1 MKYDDLEKTKDL
13 FDIADVPIPIENIEM
28 EGVNKDYLS
37 NTEETTLSLDENEII
52 SKKKKNNKSKKSL
65 KEKWQNLSKK
75 KKIIFISSG
84 IIILIIL
91 IVVIVLLPKE
101 EKEPEKKEPDKTPSV
116 IVEKENYIYKDGNL
130 SFIDKDNNEIGTYE
144 CKNKQ
149 EDLCYVENYNSE
161 SSLDSSKMVYEDG
174 SNILIRS
181 KIYNN
186 KYVFIYDNAKKNEGV
201 ITLYNITDEKNEGVY
216 KEIRGSIDSDY
227 VILKNSNNKY
237 GALEL
242 TDTGI
247 KEKIAFSFDNLD
259 KLSDS
264 NKVVAETNKKHFIYN
279 MDGKLE
285 SKGISYDIKSY
296 NDKYI
301 VADNN
306 GYYVY
311 DYSGKLVIDE
321 SYDYVELLNDYAIL
335 IKNQTLYLKDYKNNK
350 YNEEGIK
357 LSNSDYNV
365 TNIYNSDKVLVETK
379 KAYEVNIEENILTVT
394 YKNKNTEK
402 TETINLDE
410 GKFSKNLAYL
420 NYFNGNLYFYSDE
433 EETKLLGTYTCSNK
447 NNINKDTKSL
457 SNCYVAS
464 DINLI
469 DGANSEELLGWIP
482 IFNERYVFIA
492 DNLDSKNPTI
502 ILYDLKNR
510 KTLSK
515 YSKIDTGSYT
525 KENKI
530 TFKNTNATYI
540 IGENKSNKYGVI
552 KIAEDVKGV
561 IGFNYKNISKI
572 HDYYLAEESAG
583 TYLMLDSNGKEVT
596 SKYGYKIIDY
606 KGKHLKVENDGKYYV
621 YDFEGNKI
629 EETGYSDISL
639 EDDYYIVI
647 TNENILDIHRYDN
660 QDFKLNP
667 EGTITVSGPND
678 YEVSLNSKGYVIKIK
693 STNTVY
699 NTDLFG
705 NLAITGD

>member
-1 MKYDDLEKTKDL
+1 
-13 FDIADVPIPIENIEM
+13 
-28 EGVNKDYLS
+28 
-37 NTEETTLSLDENEII
+37 
-52 SKKKKNNKSKKSL
+52 
-65 KEKWQNLSKK
+65 
-75 KKIIFISSG
+75 
-84 IIILIIL
+84 
-91 IVVIVLLPKE
+91 
-101 EKEPEKKEPDKTPSV
+101 
-116 IVEKENYIYKDGNL
+116 
-130 SFIDKDNNEIGTYE
+130 
-144 CKNKQ
+144 
-149 EDLCYVENYNSE
+149 
-161 SSLDSSKMVYEDG
+161 MVYEDG

>member
-13 FDIADVPIPIENIEM
+13 FDIADVPVPIENIEM

-52 SKKKKNNKSKKSL
+52 SKKKKDNKKSL
-65 KEKWQNLSKK
+65 KAKWQNLSKK
-75 KKIIFISSG
+75 KKIIFIGSS

-91 IVVIVLLPKE
+91 IVIIVILCLPKE

-130 SFIDKDNNEIGTYE
+130 SFIDEDNNEIGTYE

-149 EDLCYVENYNSE
+149 ENLCYVENYNSN
-161 SSLDSSKMVYEDG
+161 SNLDSSKMVYEDG
-174 SNILIRS
+174 SSIPIRS

-186 KYVFIYDNAKKNEGV
+186 KYVFIYDNAQETDGV
-201 ITLYNITDEKNEGVY
+201 ITLYNITDKKSEGVY
-216 KEIRGSIDSDY
+216 KEIKGSVDSNY

-237 GALEL
+237 GTIEL

-259 KLSDS
+259 KLSAS

-285 SKGISYDIKSY
+285 SKGLSYDIKSY

-321 SYDYVELLNDYAIL
+321 SYDYIELLNDYAVL

-350 YNEEGIK
+350 YIEEGIK

-365 TNIYNSDKVLVETK
+365 TNVYNNDKVLVETK

-394 YKNKNTEK
+394 YMSKNTEK
-402 TETINLDE
+402 TTTINLDE
-410 GKFSKNLAYL
+410 GKLSKNLAYL

-433 EETKLLGTYTCSNK
+433 DETKLLGTYTCSNK
-447 NNINKDTKSL
+447 NNINKDTKNL

-464 DINLI
+464 DTNLI
-469 DGANSEELLGWIP
+469 NGTNSGELLGWIP

-502 ILYDLKNR
+502 ILYDLKNK

-552 KIAEDVKGV
+552 KIAEDVKGI

-572 HDYYLAEESAG
+572 RDYYVAEESAG
-583 TYLMLDSNGKEVT
+583 TYLLLDSNGNEVT

-621 YDFEGNKI
+621 YDFEGEKI
-629 EETGYSDISL
+629 EETGYLDITL
-639 EDDYYIVI
+639 EDDYYVVI
-647 TNENILDIHRYDN
+647 TNENKLDIHRYDN
-660 QDFKLNP
+660 EDFKLNP

-678 YEVSLNSKGYVIKIK
+678 YEVSLNSKGYVIKVK

>member
-1 MKYDDLEKTKDL
+1 M
-13 FDIADVPIPIENIEM
+13 
-28 EGVNKDYLS
+28 
-37 NTEETTLSLDENEII
+37 
-52 SKKKKNNKSKKSL
+52 
-65 KEKWQNLSKK
+65 
-75 KKIIFISSG
+75 
-84 IIILIIL
+84 
-91 IVVIVLLPKE
+91 
-101 EKEPEKKEPDKTPSV
+101 
-116 IVEKENYIYKDGNL
+116 
-130 SFIDKDNNEIGTYE
+130 
-144 CKNKQ
+144 
-149 EDLCYVENYNSE
+149 
-161 SSLDSSKMVYEDG
+161 
-174 SNILIRS
+174 
-181 KIYNN
+181 
-186 KYVFIYDNAKKNEGV
+186 
-201 ITLYNITDEKNEGVY
+201 
-216 KEIRGSIDSDY
+216 
-227 VILKNSNNKY
+227 
-237 GALEL
+237 
-242 TDTGI
+242 
-247 KEKIAFSFDNLD
+247 
-259 KLSDS
+259 
-264 NKVVAETNKKHFIYN
+264 
-279 MDGKLE
+279 
-285 SKGISYDIKSY
+285 
-296 NDKYI
+296 
-301 VADNN
+301 
-306 GYYVY
+306 
-311 DYSGKLVIDE
+311 
-321 SYDYVELLNDYAIL
+321 
-335 IKNQTLYLKDYKNNK
+335 
-350 YNEEGIK
+350 
-357 LSNSDYNV
+357 
-365 TNIYNSDKVLVETK
+365 
-379 KAYEVNIEENILTVT
+379 
-394 YKNKNTEK
+394 
-402 TETINLDE
+402 
-410 GKFSKNLAYL
+410 
-420 NYFNGNLYFYSDE
+420 
-433 EETKLLGTYTCSNK
+433 
-447 NNINKDTKSL
+447 